1 MQCGWLSNLTFITRI
16 DNPRK
21 IFLVFFFSVNATVF
35 YMNCNRSLILRW
47 IYEQTFKRTIIFSVY
62 LLFYD
67 LWYYIYNA
75 QTTITIHTYC
85 YLLPRESNFYISLIV
100 CACIL
105 TSICTHSSFHFDCDH
120 IPKLHYHFISAMF
133 GAKSP

>member
-1 MQCGWLSNLTFITRI
+1 M
-16 DNPRK
+16 
-21 IFLVFFFSVNATVF
+21 
-35 YMNCNRSLILRW
+35 
-47 IYEQTFKRTIIFSVY
+47 IYDII
-62 LLFYD
+62 
-67 LWYYIYNA
+67 YIYPDA

-85 YLLPRESNFYISLIV
+85 YLWLRESNFYISFIV